1 MTAPIGSPTVVEVF
15 ADIWCPYAHVGIR
28 RFVHRRW
35 AARRDDLVL
44 HVRAWPLELVNGE
57 PLDARHVA
65 EQVEDLRR
73 QVAPELFG
81 GFDSSRFPRTTLPA
95 LDLVNDAYASGVG
108 VGERASLAVR
118 DALFERSD
126 DISDPAVLDRLRVDL
141 ALSPPR
147 PDARNLSSPTG
158 PRVDVAVSWALH
170 TSSSATPTSSA
181 PRCRSTDTTGID
193 TSGSTPGA
201 STSSS
206 LAAPPRS
213 PPVPSEARPL
223 RSAEVG
229 AHR

>member
-1 MTAPIGSPTVVEVF
+1 MTVPISSPTVVEVF

-65 EQVEDLRR
+65 EQVDDLRR

-118 DALFERSD
+118 DALFERGD
-126 DISDPAVLDRLRVDL
+126 DISDPAVLERLRVDL
-141 ALSPPR
+141 ALGPPR
-147 PDARNLSSPTG
+147 PDARNHILAEWAEGRRRGVVGSPHFFVGDSDFFCPTLQIERHDG
-158 PRVDVAVSWALH
+158 QRHIRVDSRGFDEFFARC
-170 TSSSATPTSSA
+170 SAA
-181 PRCRSTDTTGID
+181 
-193 TSGSTPGA
+193 
-201 STSSS
+201 
-206 LAAPPRS
+206 
-213 PPVPSEARPL
+213 
-223 RSAEVG
+223 
-229 AHR
+229 